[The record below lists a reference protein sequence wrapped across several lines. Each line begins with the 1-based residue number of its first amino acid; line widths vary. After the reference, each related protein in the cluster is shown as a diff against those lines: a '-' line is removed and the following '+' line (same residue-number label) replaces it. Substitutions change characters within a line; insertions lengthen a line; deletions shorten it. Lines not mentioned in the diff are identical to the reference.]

1 MTGAFIESPQN
12 DNQNVNTNKEVDT
25 ESATNP
31 SGRRLIKIIIGG
43 AIGVAVIGLI
53 VGLVVG
59 LGGSDDQPDVDDS
72 PSVPNMPDLPKPPT
86 GKGWGEWSEWT
97 DCSQSCGVGQSSRM
111 RLCDGGADACPG
123 YPESALEL
131 KECNVKKC
139 LTGQQV
145 VTDTAAMLRTNLG
158 VEDYLFLNRY
168 AQESFMNDHLLRHM
182 KCRIGKSLQKHKKVR
197 HIKRR
202 SYQ

>member
-1 MTGAFIESPQN
+1 MTGAFIEFPQN

-31 SGRRLIKIIIGG
+31 SGRLIKIIIGG

-53 VGLVVG
+53 VGLVAG
-59 LGGSDDQPDVDDS
+59 LGGVADQPNVDDS
-72 PSVPNMPDLPKPPT
+72 PSLPNMPDLPKPPT

-111 RLCDGGADACPG
+111 RLCDGGSDACSV
-123 YPESALEL
+123 YPESGLEL
-131 KECNVKKC
+131 KECNVEKC

-145 VTDTAAMLRTNLG
+145 VTDTATMLSL
-158 VEDYLFLNRY
+158 VFK
-168 AQESFMNDHLLRHM
+168 MNTIFVSL
-182 KCRIGKSLQKHKKVR
+182 CRC
-197 HIKRR
+197 
-202 SYQ
+202 